1 MKEILDIFY
10 TEEKHPM
17 QMLDMYLPD
26 AESFPVFIYFHGGGL
41 ENEDRLSGAESM
53 KVLAAHGVAAVA
65 VDYRK
70 YPEVQYPAFIEDCAA
85 AVAWVKNN
93 IANYGNAEGLYVG
106 GSSAGGYLSMMLC
119 FDGKYLGRHGIDP
132 LEISGWFHDAGQPT
146 KHFTV
151 LKNSGEDFRR
161 VIVDETAPLYH
172 VGRAEKYAPMRFIVS
187 DNDIDGRYEQIM
199 LVLSTLKHFG
209 HTNFDYKQ
217 MHGSHCHYCDIVSPV
232 KGILGEMVLNFLK
245 NLPK

>member
-1 MKEILDIFY
+1 MKEILDIYY

-17 QMLDMYLPD
+17 QMLDLYLPD

-53 KVLAAHGVAAVA
+53 KRLAAHGVAAVA

-85 AVAWVKNN
+85 AVAWVKKN

-119 FDGKYLGRHGIDP
+119 FDEKYLGAVGVDP
-132 LEISGWFHDAGQPT
+132 SEIAGWFHDAGQPT

-151 LKNSGEDFRR
+151 LKYDGEDSRR

-172 VGRAEKYAPMRFIVS
+172 IGKAKKYAPMRFIVS

-199 LVLSTLKHFG
+199 LVLSTLKHFR
-209 HTNFDYKQ
+209 HTNFDCKL
-217 MHGSHCHYCDIVSPV
+217 MHGSHCHYCDIVSPT
-232 KGILGEMVLNFLK
+232 KGILGEMVLDFLK

>member
-1 MKEILDIFY
+1 MKEILDIYY
-10 TEEKHPM
+10 TDEKHPM
-17 QMLDMYLPD
+17 QMLDLYLPD
-26 AESFPVFIYFHGGGL
+26 AESFPVFVYFHGGGL

-53 KVLAAHGVAAVA
+53 KVLAAHGVAGVA

-85 AVAWVKNN
+85 AIAWVKKN
-93 IANYGNAEGLYVG
+93 ISRYGKTEGIYVG

-119 FDGKYLGRHGIDP
+119 FDEKYLLAHGIDP
-132 LEISGWFHDAGQPT
+132 LEISGWLHDAGQPT

-151 LKNSGEDFRR
+151 LKYEGEDERR

-172 VGRAEKYAPMRFIVS
+172 IGRQKSYSPMRFLVS
-187 DNDIDGRYEQIM
+187 DDDICGRYEQIM

-209 HTNFDYKQ
+209 HENFDYQ
-217 MHGSHCHYCDIVSPV
+217 LMHGTHCHYCDIVSPT
-232 KGILGEMVLNFLK
+232 KGILGKMILDFIENP
-245 NLPK
+245 PK